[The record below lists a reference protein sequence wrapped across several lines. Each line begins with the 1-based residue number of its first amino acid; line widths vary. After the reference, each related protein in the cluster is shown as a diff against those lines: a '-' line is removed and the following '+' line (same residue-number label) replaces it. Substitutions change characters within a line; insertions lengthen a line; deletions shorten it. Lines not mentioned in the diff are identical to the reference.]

1 MYDYNIT
8 LKRIDDIVKK
18 GQNVILFKKLLK
30 LVPINILN
38 FFFKKNLGGAIVP
51 QSIYRSVPKPIYER
65 YHYPKSPN
73 LL

>member
-38 FFFKKNLGGAIVP
+38 FFFKKKFRRGHCPPVNI
-51 QSIYRSVPKPIYER
+51 
-65 YHYPKSPN
+65 
-73 LL
+73 